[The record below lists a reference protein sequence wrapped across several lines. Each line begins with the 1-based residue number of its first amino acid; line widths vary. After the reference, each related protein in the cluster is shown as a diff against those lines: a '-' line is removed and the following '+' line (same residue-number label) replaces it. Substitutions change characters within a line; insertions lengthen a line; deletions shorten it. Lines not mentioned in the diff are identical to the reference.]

1 MKAFTAL
8 SALLPLAAAKVN
20 YDGYRAFHIDSAD
33 NYEAVRSA
41 LSDIKHVS
49 LSCESNRKSLD
60 VAIAPESMK
69 AFKALNLDTK
79 VISEDLG
86 AEMAA
91 ETFKTYVRMFC
102 PPPPSSL
109 EARSIV

>member
-1 MKAFTAL
+1 MKAVTAL

-20 YDGYRAFHIDSAD
+20 YDGYKAFHIDSAD

-49 LSCESNRKSLD
+49 LSCESNHKTLD

-69 AFKALNLDTK
+69 AFKALKLDSK

-86 AEMAA
+86 AEMAT
-91 ETFKTYVRMFC
+91 ETFKPYVRMFASC
-102 PPPPSSL
+102 LPNKKACS
-109 EARSIV
+109 